1 MGNEF
6 EADPMRKV
14 VITGAA
20 GLIGT
25 VLEGELGDHYEIV
38 GIDRAPR
45 RVTNVRRVDMR
56 RPRAL
61 AYLFS
66 GAEAVIDLAA
76 LPSDRTPWGDVWRN
90 NLPATMNALEA
101 ARQAGVRRIVFA
113 SSNHVTGMYERE
125 PPYSSIVAGAYAGLD
140 PAATPLI
147 APTWPVR
154 PDGAYALGKVLG
166 EAAAR
171 HYADAYGL
179 SAVCL
184 RIGTVNPENRP
195 LEPRH
200 FATLL
205 THRDLVRLVEAAL
218 AAPEDLT
225 YGVYYGVSDNKW
237 RLWDITNAREE
248 LRYEPLDNAE
258 TFR

>member
-1 MGNEF
+1 
-6 EADPMRKV
+6 MRKI

-25 VLEGELGDHYEIV
+25 VIERGFRDRYEIV

-45 RVTNVRRVDMR
+45 RGTNVRRLDLS
-56 RPRAL
+56 RPRAF
-61 AYLFS
+61 ASLFS

-76 LPSDRTPWGDVWRN
+76 RPSDRTPWSDVWRN

-101 ARQAGVRRIVFA
+101 ARRGGVQRIIFA
-113 SSNHVTGMYERE
+113 SSNHVTGMYERD

-140 PAATPLI
+140 PTATPLI
-147 APTWPVR
+147 ARTWPVR

-184 RIGTVNPENRP
+184 RIGTVNALNRP

-200 FATLL
+200 YATLL
-205 THRDLVRLVEAAL
+205 THHDLVRLVEAAL
-218 AAPEDLT
+218 AAPDDLA
-225 YGVYYGVSDNKW
+225 YGIYYGVSDNKW
-237 RLWDITNAREE
+237 RFWDIADAREE
-248 LRYEPLDNAE
+248 LGYEPRDTAE
-258 TFR
+258 AFR